1 MKKSL
6 WIAPL
11 LALGLIATPAL
22 AAEDSHAAKQEQ
34 ASIPFVHLGGI
45 RDWQMGN
52 DRETIYVQDR
62 HRDWYKATLMYPST
76 DLPYEWAIGFDTGT
90 LGKLDRFSSV
100 VIGHQKIPLKSLVAI
115 EGAPPAGGL
124 EA

>member
-11 LALGLIATPAL
+11 LAFGLIATPAL
-22 AAEDSHAAKQEQ
+22 AAEGSQEAKQEQ
-34 ASIPFVHLGGI
+34 ASIPFVHLDGV
-45 RDWQMGN
+45 RDWQMGD
-52 DRETIYVQDR
+52 DRETISIQDR

-76 DLPYEWAIGFDTGT
+76 DLPYEWAIGFDTGP

-100 VIGHQKIPLKSLVAI
+100 VIGHERIPLTSLVAI

-124 EA
+124 DA